1 MLTGSIL
8 QKLRDAHRDGQT
20 EGKRPL
26 NFGVYYKNTLVALCH
41 ALEDSILEHDYSPLV
56 ITAFQRGKW
65 YLQEADRYG
74 QIAEK
79 SPQIVIMAADDAGF
93 AEHPTSQREN
103 VALVGLD
110 EADPVAQE
118 WHLIIVSPDYTAMV
132 LCQELAEEDYLKAG
146 FPTHDLER
154 KFYGLWTFEPSLVL
168 ETAELAIA
176 HLGRY
181 NPELQQQLTEGLSAI
196 ATQVQQ
202 EDAFCASP
210 TADNLGDIVSRV
222 VDYLQTHQA
231 DDPQAEFRDRFAIDD
246 NLISNELQA
255 YLRIAQLIDLTDLSN
270 PMAAV
275 EVTTLT
281 EAMGNLLDLPA
292 WQLQRLRLASLLHRI
307 ARIESGSTV
316 LSPGVSSRFDEDAT
330 VPLSCPLIPGTQ
342 LLRRMSRLKAIA
354 TILTHHTE
362 RWDGQ
367 GYPAG
372 LRGDEIPL
380 ESRMLGL
387 AIAFQTRVTALNAQP
402 NADPLQNLTTVLDQ
416 CKAEQG
422 EQWDPKLVETL
433 SLLIAGIQ
441 QGLSLSAALPKISS
455 GLWLLDSHFED
466 DVLGLSAASPVE
478 AP

>member
-8 QKLRDAHRDGQT
+8 QKLRDAHPANSA
-20 EGKRPL
+20 EGKRAL

-41 ALEDSILEHDYSPLV
+41 ALEDSILEHDYAPLV

-65 YLQEADRYG
+65 YLQEADRYAH
-74 QIAEK
+74 IAEK

-93 AEHPTSQREN
+93 AEHPTSQRDN

-132 LCQELAEEDYLKAG
+132 LCQELDEADYLKAG
-146 FPTHDLER
+146 FPNHDLER

-181 NPELQQQLTEGLSAI
+181 SPDLQQQLTERLSAI
-196 ATQVQQ
+196 QAQVLQ
-202 EDAFCASP
+202 EDALCASP

-222 VDYLQTHQA
+222 VDYLQTHQPA
-231 DDPQAEFRDRFAIDD
+231 DPQEFSDRFAVDD

-270 PMAAV
+270 PMAAA
-275 EVTTLT
+275 EVATLT
-281 EAMGNLLDLPA
+281 EAMGQLLDLPA
-292 WQLQRLRLASLLHRI
+292 WQLHRLQLASLLHRI
-307 ARIESGSTV
+307 ALIESSTTL
-316 LSPGVSSRFDEDAT
+316 LSPGVSARFDEDAT

-380 ESRMLGL
+380 ESRILGL
-387 AIAFQTRVTALNAQP
+387 AIAFQTRVTELNAQP
-402 NADPLQNLTTVLDQ
+402 STDPLQNLTTVLDQ

-422 EQWDPKLVETL
+422 DRWDPKLVETL
-433 SLLIAGIQ
+433 ALLIAGVQ
-441 QGLSLSAALPKISS
+441 QGLSLSASVPKIAS
-455 GLWLLDSHFED
+455 GLWLLDSHSED
-466 DVLGLSAASPVE
+466 DLLGLSVEANPVE